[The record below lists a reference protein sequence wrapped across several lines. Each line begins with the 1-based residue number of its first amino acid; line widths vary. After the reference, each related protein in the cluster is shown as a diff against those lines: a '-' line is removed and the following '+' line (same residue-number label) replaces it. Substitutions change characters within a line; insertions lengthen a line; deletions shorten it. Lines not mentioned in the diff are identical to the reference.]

1 MFDHARRTDIRNLLS
16 ILTNNSIA
24 TTDVNPIEVV
34 VEGERRMRSV
44 GEKAVLD
51 SGLRQ
56 ERQSVDQ
63 VRVRDSEGVVLVAE
77 RVDFFERVLEVS
89 EAHSVAVVELLVLED
104 EAGLVETG
112 VRVGDDVVVVVV
124 EGAVGRGEGE
134 GGGGSGREHWRGV
147 VAVE

>member
-1 MFDHARRTDIRNLLS
+1 MTR
-16 ILTNNSIA
+16 
-24 TTDVNPIEVV
+24 
-34 VEGERRMRSV
+34 
-44 GEKAVLD
+44 
-51 SGLRQ
+51 
-56 ERQSVDQ
+56 

-89 EAHSVAVVELLVLED
+89 EAHGVAVVELLVLED

-112 VRVGDDVVVVVV
+112 VRGRDDVVVVVV

-134 GGGGSGREHWRGV
+134 GSGGSGREHWRGV